1 MLLLTTIAL
10 PQSPD
15 SALVVQLKE
24 EPRFTFTLHTGYAVA
39 LGSTFQFYPDNI
51 TNIAVNNAAGS
62 TPSKQVTYQAQTRG
76 LGEGFRYGA
85 GISYILN
92 DFINVG
98 VDFDYFRSS
107 ISRTRDSSATGTQVM
122 AGGVTATNNFK
133 EANTISYAANLLT
146 ISPNITFKAISRPKF
161 FIYNKI
167 GGILVLRPNAVQ
179 HQTVNDQ
186 WNTNWQGYSRD
197 SSSAT
202 ASKYDWGIHGPAL
215 GFMGAIGA
223 QVKLLE
229 RVRAF
234 AEVQFTHVLYV
245 IKNRVLTEYDVNGK
259 DMVGTLPLSEREVEF
274 QPNLTT
280 NVSATNPNSP
290 TMTVTQRFPLT
301 YVGLQAG
308 LAYRF

>member
-1 MLLLTTIAL
+1 
-10 PQSPD
+10 
-15 SALVVQLKE
+15 
-24 EPRFTFTLHTGYAVA
+24 
-39 LGSTFQFYPDNI
+39 
-51 TNIAVNNAAGS
+51 
-62 TPSKQVTYQAQTRG
+62 
-76 LGEGFRYGA
+76 
-85 GISYILN
+85 
-92 DFINVG
+92 
-98 VDFDYFRSS
+98 
-107 ISRTRDSSATGTQVM
+107 
-122 AGGVTATNNFK
+122 
-133 EANTISYAANLLT
+133 
-146 ISPNITFKAISRPKF
+146 
-161 FIYNKI
+161 
-167 GGILVLRPNAVQ
+167 
-179 HQTVNDQ
+179 
-186 WNTNWQGYSRD
+186 
-197 SSSAT
+197 
-202 ASKYDWGIHGPAL
+202 
-215 GFMGAIGA
+215 MGAIGA